1 MPLIADVPLIAAAV
15 VLGVKSAIPIG
26 RIVPLTEP
34 VMWPP
39 RMGLEET
46 VPSVVDSFEMVTKEV
61 FGHREVSASVW
72 KVSL

>member
-1 MPLIADVPLIAAAV
+1 MVADVPLTAAAV

-39 RMGLEET
+39 RMGLDDT

-61 FGHREVSASVW
+61 FGYREVPASVR
-72 KVSL
+72 KVAL